1 MLDDDTGHP
10 AAKTIFPGTL
20 ADAVDVSA
28 AGRERAAD
36 EPERAL
42 GRKRA
47 NGLGCRA
54 REGDRVAGHS
64 WSDPRGD
71 MSFDAIL
78 DDYEKR
84 REHALAMGGPE
95 RVARIKARGS
105 LHARERIDYLFDEG
119 TFIESGL
126 FATSYLPE
134 AQASTPT
141 DGKVCG
147 YGRID
152 GREAAVVSHDL
163 SVKGASSS
171 LTNVKKMRHMRE
183 TAVRN
188 GMPLV
193 LLNESSGARIPDT
206 MGAVGTGALGQ
217 DPEQFVRRREVPYA
231 AAVLGPAYGT
241 ACWFTQ
247 LSDFVAMR
255 KGGVLAVS
263 SPKVTEIAIKEKVDP
278 EELGGWRMQSE
289 VTGKVDYATDTDEE
303 ALDLIK
309 RFLSYL
315 PSHHNERPPPAAA
328 PAGSDDAAR
337 KILDIVPAERQKVY
351 DMRKVIAALSDR
363 DSVFEMKPR
372 FARAATTALA
382 RMDGRTVGYVC
393 SNPLFKAGALDPDA
407 CDKVTGFLVLCDS
420 FNIPLIF
427 LTDTPGFLI
436 GLAGEVKK
444 APGRIMNFMSA
455 MQLCTVPKI
464 SIVMRKS
471 YGQAYLNM
479 AGTRN
484 ADEML
489 AWPSAD
495 IGFMD
500 PNVAVNVV
508 YGVTHEQDPEL
519 FARRLKDVSE
529 ASSAYDLAGIYS
541 SQFVIDPRETRRT
554 IARLLEVHSRDR
566 AGGISRHQLG
576 NWPTTF

>member
-10 AAKTIFPGTL
+10 AGKTIFSETL
-20 ADAVDVSA
+20 AGAVDVSA
-28 AGRERAAD
+28 AGGERAAD

-54 REGDRVAGHS
+54 REGDRAAGHS

-500 PNVAVNVV
+500 PNVAVNMV
-508 YGVTHEQDPEL
+508 YGVTHE
-519 FARRLKDVSE
+519 
-529 ASSAYDLAGIYS
+529 
-541 SQFVIDPRETRRT
+541 
-554 IARLLEVHSRDR
+554 
-566 AGGISRHQLG
+566 
-576 NWPTTF
+576 